1 MAGGSVCVMRQ
12 ISSNKTEGSN
22 YRIWKRSTGQRRQ
35 CGCFKN
41 ISSIVT
47 GLLQLYFSSL
57 FSFCCIFVRFIP
69 FLSYSISIFV
79 STRGRRTVKHQTE
92 RTEKRP
98 KNDKRRLQSD
108 QRLSA
113 VTFVTPGVCVV
124 GVQVNDAREI
134 VVEQFNFGILLQSVF
149 SDRLECLFNVQ
160 WFFGRCFKIRYVVL
174 RHTPALSAFYR
185 DLLCSLRV
193 RQRKST
199 LDMKLTAR
207 FSRSTLF
214 PITMKGKFSGSR
226 GLAWIRNS
234 SRHASSDLNELGAV
248 TS

>member
-98 KNDKRRLQSD
+98 KTTRDDYKVTSGCQQSHLSLLVFVLLEFRLM
-108 QRLSA
+108 
-113 VTFVTPGVCVV
+113 TPGKS
-124 GVQVNDAREI
+124 
-134 VVEQFNFGILLQSVF
+134 LLNSSTSESCCNPFLATVWNACSTF
-149 SDRLECLFNVQ
+149 SDSLADVSKYGMLFFDIHQ
-160 WFFGRCFKIRYVVL
+160 PW
-174 RHTPALSAFYR
+174 
-185 DLLCSLRV
+185 
-193 RQRKST
+193 
-199 LDMKLTAR
+199 AR
-207 FSRSTLF
+207 FTETCCAAF
-214 PITMKGKFSGSR
+214 
-226 GLAWIRNS
+226 
-234 SRHASSDLNELGAV
+234 ELDKERV
-248 TS
+248 H